1 MVGRVT
7 FGSLFSGIGGLDL
20 GFERAGM
27 TPAYNC
33 ENDPAARS
41 ILARHWPTVPQYEDV
56 RDVGRYATTR
66 ADVLCGG
73 FPCQDLSVAGRR
85 EGLDG
90 KRSRLWF
97 EFHRIIAGACP
108 SWVVVENVPGLLSS
122 NSGRDFGTILGGLED
137 LGYGVA
143 WRVFNSQFFGV
154 PQRRRRVF
162 IVGSLDDWR
171 APARVL
177 LEPESGTGGFAPS
190 GKTGPSIA
198 AGTLSRALAR
208 VGGGDDPG
216 ANKGA
221 PLIVAPSDTDTLVFD
236 PTQIT
241 SPHNRSNPRPG
252 DPCPTLPARG
262 NPPLA
267 FHATQ
272 DPISGV
278 VTPAIPTDKGSI
290 GALDRGRVRRLT
302 PVECER
308 LQGFPDG
315 WTAGQSDAAR
325 YRQLGNAVTVN
336 VAEWIGR
343 RIVAVDGA

>member
-33 ENDPAARS
+33 ENDLAARS

-56 RDVGRYATTR
+56 RDVGDNVASP
-66 ADVLCGG
+66 DVIMGG

-90 KRSRLWF
+90 KRSQLWF

-154 PQRRRRVF
+154 PQRRRRLF

-190 GKTGPSIA
+190 GESAPNIA
-198 AGTLSRALAR
+198 AGTLGRSLAR
-208 VGGGDDPG
+208 VGGE
-216 ANKGA
+216 
-221 PLIVAPSDTDTLVFD
+221 TTLEQ
-236 PTQIT
+236 TKE
-241 SPHNRSNPRPG
+241 PR
-252 DPCPTLPARG
+252 
-262 NPPLA
+262 
-267 FHATQ
+267 
-272 DPISGV
+272 
-278 VTPAIPTDKGSI
+278 
-290 GALDRGRVRRLT
+290 
-302 PVECER
+302 
-308 LQGFPDG
+308 
-315 WTAGQSDAAR
+315 
-325 YRQLGNAVTVN
+325 
-336 VAEWIGR
+336 
-343 RIVAVDGA
+343 